1 MTAHKLYQTLRSFKQ
16 QGLSITEAADRLGMT
31 RSQFY
36 YWRRKSA
43 ATYPKVSLKRHRP
56 PRAARPLVSESSAD
70 THVGTCVEFVT
81 WA

>member
-1 MTAHKLYQTLRSFKQ
+1 MTAHKFYQTLRSLKK

-43 ATYPKVSLKRHRP
+43 AIYPRVTLKRHRP
-56 PRAARPLVSESSAD
+56 LSAARPLVAESAAD

>member
-1 MTAHKLYQTLRSFKQ
+1 MTAHKFYQALRSFKQ
-16 QGLSITEAADRLGMT
+16 QGLSSTEAADRLGMT

-36 YWRRKSA
+36 YWRRKAA
-43 ATYPKVSLKRHRP
+43 ATYPRVSLKRP
-56 PRAARPLVSESSAD
+56 LRAARPLVSESSAD